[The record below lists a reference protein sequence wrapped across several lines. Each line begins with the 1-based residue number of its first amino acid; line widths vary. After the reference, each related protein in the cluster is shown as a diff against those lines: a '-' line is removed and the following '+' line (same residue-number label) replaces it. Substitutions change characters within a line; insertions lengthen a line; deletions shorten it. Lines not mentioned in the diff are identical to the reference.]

1 MASAPLSRRE
11 AKDLTRRRLLG
22 AALQILD
29 TEGEAG
35 LSASKVARRAGIAQ
49 SSFYVHFRDKNDLL
63 RSLGDEAGSRLR
75 RATRDARRRAR
86 AAPTDEERHR
96 AAFRVPLEEICRHPE
111 LFRLSLRARL
121 DPASPLAEFGA
132 ELTATNRAHL
142 VEDLIA
148 LGFPADSERSRR
160 RLEMIADGLAAL
172 TEAMATG
179 HLEGRYPD
187 LEEAVDVLVSFS
199 RGYLTLLPDA
209 RSRGSADPAAAPP
222 P

>member
-1 MASAPLSRRE
+1 MASVPLSRRE
-11 AKDLTRRRLLG
+11 AKDLTRRRLLA

-29 TEGEAG
+29 AEGEAG

-63 RSLGDEAGSRLR
+63 QSLGDEAGSRLR
-75 RATRDARRRAR
+75 RVTRDARRRAR

-148 LGFPADSERSRR
+148 LGFPTDSQKARR
-160 RLEMIADGLAAL
+160 RLEMIADGLTAL
-172 TEAMATG
+172 TETMAVG
-179 HLEGRYPD
+179 HLDGRFPD

-209 RSRGSADPAAAPP
+209 RSRTAASSAAGPAS
-222 P
+222 